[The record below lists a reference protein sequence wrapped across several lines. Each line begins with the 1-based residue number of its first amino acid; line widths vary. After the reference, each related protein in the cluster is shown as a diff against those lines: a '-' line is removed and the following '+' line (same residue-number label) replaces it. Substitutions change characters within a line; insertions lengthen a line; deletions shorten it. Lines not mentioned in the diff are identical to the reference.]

1 MTNVLIIIILFLF
14 LLSTT
19 NCDKIE
25 GFKRVKDKDVI
36 FNDNDFQYIPIS
48 TKQSFPMINDYYVR
62 PNKYLGETKGF
73 INTILRSD
81 KNYFDKYFTLPMDEP
96 NSSRN
101 KKRDS
106 IKTYLSQFQLDIPLD
121 EEDLREIYIQ
131 NDINDKYM
139 INDPFDKYHKVGKT
153 NSLII
158 TDDID
163 TSKLDTCYNVLCPVG
178 KKKYSHKLNYPIIIG
193 NKKQTEDICCG
204 PY

>member
-14 LLSTT
+14 LLSSI

-101 KKRDS
+101 KTRS
-106 IKTYLSQFQLDIPLD
+106 S
-121 EEDLREIYIQ
+121 R
-131 NDINDKYM
+131 
-139 INDPFDKYHKVGKT
+139 
-153 NSLII
+153 
-158 TDDID
+158 
-163 TSKLDTCYNVLCPVG
+163 
-178 KKKYSHKLNYPIIIG
+178 
-193 NKKQTEDICCG
+193 
-204 PY
+204 

>member
-1 MTNVLIIIILFLF
+1 MINIFIIIILILF

-19 NCDKIE
+19 CDKIE
-25 GFKRVKDKDVI
+25 GFKRVKEKDII

-48 TKQSFPMINDYYVR
+48 TEQSFPMLNDYYVR
-62 PNKYLGETKGF
+62 PNKYLVETRGF
-73 INTILRSD
+73 INTILRSN

-96 NSSRN
+96 NSSR
-101 KKRDS
+101 KDKRKS
-106 IKTYLSQFQLDIPLD
+106 IKKYSSQFQLDIPLD
-121 EEDLREIYIQ
+121 EENIQEIYNQ

-139 INDPFDKYHKVGKT
+139 INDPYDIYHKVGKT

-163 TSKLDTCYNVLCPVG
+163 TSKLDTCDNVVCPVG
-178 KKKYSHKLNYPIIIG
+178 KKKLSYKLNYPIIFG
-193 NKKQTEDICCG
+193 NERQTTDICCG

>member
-14 LLSTT
+14 LLSST

-25 GFKRVKDKDVI
+25 GFKKVKEIDVI

-62 PNKYLGETKGF
+62 PNKYLGETRGF

-81 KNYFDKYFTLPMDEP
+81 KDYFDKYFTLPMDEP
-96 NSSRN
+96 NSTRN

-106 IKTYLSQFQLDIPLD
+106 IKTYLSQFLFDSPLD

-153 NSLII
+153 ESLII

-163 TSKLDTCYNVLCPVG
+163 TTKVKTCYDVKCPVG
-178 KKKYSHKLNYPIIIG
+178 KKKYSHKLNYPIFMD
-193 NKKQTEDICCG
+193 NNKQTNDLCCG